1 MKIKVKN
8 TFNST
13 KEITFLDGTKH
24 SLKTGESILV
34 GDYSDEARL
43 YIFNM
48 LKKGYEVSKVNDD
61 FILETKSEDT
71 TPEVIE
77 SPPKKKRGRPKKVNN

>member
-34 GDYSDEARL
+34 GDYSDETRL

-61 FILETKSEDT
+61 FALKTKSEEIT
-71 TPEVIE
+71 HIIE